1 MFQACLDQ
9 KIDDVKR
16 QIIAGRSPNL
26 YNDTIFWERGWTPI
40 RYAALAGSKL
50 DKSDIHK
57 YQMNMAKKIIGLLIN
72 AGADINSQDASGT
85 TTLMSV
91 AQFGRRID
99 LALYLI
105 SRGARLDIKDN
116 YNRIAHDYANT
127 ENMKSILK
135 I

>member
-1 MFQACLDQ
+1 MFRACVSGS
-9 KIDDVKR
+9 IDDVKR
-16 QIIAGRSPNL
+16 CVLAGWSPNL

-50 DKSDIHK
+50 DNSEIHK

-85 TTLMSV
+85 TTLMAV
-91 AQFGRRID
+91 AQFGRRIG
-99 LALYLI
+99 LAQYLI

-116 YNRIAHDYANT
+116 YNRIAYDYANT
-127 ENMKSILK
+127 ENMKNILK